1 MPVFG
6 VYPGPID
13 TDMASGIDME
23 KETPS
28 NVASRVF
35 DGMIDLNDRS
45 LDAVAARLVL
55 TLSARS

>member
-1 MPVFG
+1 MPVCG